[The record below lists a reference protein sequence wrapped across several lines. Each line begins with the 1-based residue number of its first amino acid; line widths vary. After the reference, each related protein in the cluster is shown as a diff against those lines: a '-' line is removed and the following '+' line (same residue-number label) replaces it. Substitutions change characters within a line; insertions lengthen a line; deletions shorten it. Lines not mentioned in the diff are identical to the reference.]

1 MHVAVAA
8 LAAQLRGWS
17 SASALDRRH
26 ARSRAM
32 RLVVLVVTRLL
43 KGEDRLR
50 LVIVERTT

>member
-17 SASALDRRH
+17 SASALDTRH
-26 ARSRAM
+26 ARSRATYF
-32 RLVVLVVTRLL
+32 VVVAVTRLL

-50 LVIVERTT
+50 LG

>member
-1 MHVAVAA
+1 MAVAA
-8 LAAQLRGWS
+8 LAAQSRGGW

-32 RLVVLVVTRLL
+32 HLVVLVVTRLL